1 MSAVAT
7 APAPSPKGTQS
18 APSAGLSTTERL
30 WRLALL
36 LGFLYAFLVAIS
48 LMSGSIKLL
57 GKETST
63 ALFEGVSNPFAGLAV
78 GVLATVLVQSSST
91 TTAMI
96 VALVGAA
103 DSQLSIS
110 VAVPMI
116 MGANIGT
123 TVTNTL
129 VSIGS
134 VRRSREFRRAFSA
147 ATVHDFFN
155 LMCVALFLPLEIATG
170 FLSKSAGALTELMGD
185 VTGGTYKSP
194 IKVAVKKGFKAVV
207 GLLEDLG
214 LDGTFLAITVLVVGI
229 GLTFVCL
236 TQITRVMKSLLAGK
250 LEASINAAL
259 ERSGLVGIV
268 IGMLMTAAVQSSSI
282 TTSLL
287 VPMCA
292 SGVLTLRNAFPIMLG
307 ANLGTTITGLVASL
321 ATEQSAGLT
330 IALVHTMFNTA
341 GILVF
346 YPIQRM
352 RRIPLRL
359 SRGLARKASGNPLWI
374 VAYVLGVF
382 VLLPLFG
389 WWILR

>member
-1 MSAVAT
+1 MLT
-7 APAPSPKGTQS
+7 QPSDS
-18 APSAGLSTTERL
+18 RLSVSSRL
-30 WRLALL
+30 WRVILL
-36 LGFLYAFLVAIS
+36 IAILYGFLVAIQ

-63 ALFEGVSNPFAGLAV
+63 ALFDGVVNPFAGLAV
-78 GVLATVLVQSSST
+78 GILATVLVQSSST

-96 VALVGAA
+96 VALVGAT
-103 DSQLSIS
+103 DSQLSIEA
-110 VAVPMI
+110 AVPMI

-134 VRRSREFRRAFSA
+134 VRRSQEFRRAFSA

-170 FLSKSAGALTELMGD
+170 FLAKSAAFLTD
-185 VTGGTYKSP
+185 SIGGVSGGSYKSP
-194 IKVAVKKGFKAVV
+194 IKSAVKAGFKWIV
-207 GLLEDLG
+207 GVLEDFG
-214 LDGTFLAITVLVVGI
+214 LSDKTLALSVLVLGI
-229 GLTFVCL
+229 GLTFICL
-236 TQITRVMKSLLAGK
+236 TQITRIMKQLLAGS
-250 LEASINAAL
+250 LERSINAAL
-259 ERSGLVGIV
+259 EKSGMIGILIGIV
-268 IGMLMTAAVQSSSI
+268 MTAAVQSSSI

-307 ANLGTTITGLVASL
+307 ANIGTTITGLMASL
-321 ATEQSAGLT
+321 ATEQPAGLT

-346 YPIQRM
+346 YPAERLRTIPM
-352 RRIPLRL
+352 R
-359 SRGLARKASGNPLWI
+359 LATQLAEKASGNPLWI
-374 VAYVLGVF
+374 ILYVAGIF
-382 VLLPLFG
+382 VALPLLG
-389 WWILR
+389 WWMFQ